1 VSKFAFVTLTAV
13 TLSLS
18 SNAATAGAMH
28 HSNMQSRAVAIQSS
42 SQISAETV
50 QTIENH
56 GEPLSL
62 ILLGSLF
69 VGSAMFFSTRRS
81 NA

>member
-1 VSKFAFVTLTAV
+1 MPKFAIVTLTAV

-18 SNAATAGAMH
+18 AGAATAKAVHG
-28 HSNMQSRAVAIQSS
+28 SNKPVSAITMQSAGQL
-42 SQISAETV
+42 SADASH
-50 QTIENH
+50 TIETH

-62 ILLGSLF
+62 IFLGSLF
-69 VGSAMFFSTRRS
+69 VGSAMFFSSRRS